1 MNHPELSKLF
11 GGKTILV
18 TGGTG
23 SIGSEIVRQLLRYSP
38 RSIRVF
44 SRDEGKQFEMAHR
57 FRGRSEL
64 RFLIGDVR
72 DRDRVFY
79 AMKGVDIVFHAAA
92 LKHVPA
98 CEYNPFEA
106 VKTNVLGT
114 QHVIEAAIAHNVE
127 RLVAIST
134 DKVVSPINTMGATK
148 LLAEKLIQAAEE
160 FKGTAR
166 TKFSCVRFGNVLGS
180 RGSVLPLF
188 IRQIREEKRLTLTHP
203 EMTRFFMSVSQ
214 AVELVF
220 RAVRLM
226 QGGEVF
232 VLKMPA
238 VRMGD
243 LAEELIALLAPGES
257 VVIEEIGVRPGEKMH
272 EELFSAEEAERVW
285 EGEGMY
291 IIPPLRRNWVPPRG
305 FAPAVRER
313 LVSNAPSV
321 LLPRPQ
327 VKRLL
332 QDYLECT
339 AVPL

>member
-1 MNHPELSKLF
+1 MKPTELAELF

-23 SIGSEIVRQLLRYSP
+23 SIGSEIVRQLLRYGP
-38 RSIRVF
+38 RSVRVF

-57 FRGRSEL
+57 FQDRSEL

-79 AMKGVDIVFHAAA
+79 AMKGVDIVFHTAA
-92 LKHVPA
+92 LKHVPL

-127 RLVAIST
+127 RVVTIST
-134 DKVVSPINTMGATK
+134 DKVVCPVNTMGATK

-160 FKGTAR
+160 FKGAAR
-166 TKFSCVRFGNVLGS
+166 TKFSSVRFGNVLGS

-188 IRQIREEKRLTLTHP
+188 VRQIREEKRLTLTHP
-203 EMTRFFMSVSQ
+203 DMTRFFMSVSQ

-220 RAVRLM
+220 RAVQLM
-226 QGGEVF
+226 RGGEVF

-243 LAEELIALLAPGES
+243 LVEELIALLAPGEN
-257 VVIEEIGVRPGEKMH
+257 IEIVKIGLRPGEKMH
-272 EELFSAEEAERVW
+272 EELFSAEEADRVW
-285 EGEGMY
+285 EGENMY
-291 IIPPLRRNWVPPRG
+291 IIPALRRNWVVPDG
-305 FAPAVRER
+305 FFPSARR
-313 LVSNAPSV
+313 FLVSNDPNL
-321 LLPRPQ
+321 LLPPSQ
-327 VKRLL
+327 VRELL
-332 QDYLECT
+332 KVFLKNTTFY
-339 AVPL
+339 